1 MTPGGPTTFLRLEGV
16 VKRFGDFT
24 AVDDLSFAVAPG
36 EVFGFL
42 GGNGAGKTTSLRMV
56 LDILRPDR
64 GSIDVLGKPPGRGAS
79 AKLGFLPEER
89 GLYRT
94 MTAIETIVYFGRLKG
109 MTAGDARREGLMLLD
124 RFGLGEFAKTT
135 LDKLSKGMA
144 QKVQLAT
151 AIVNKPQLL
160 ILDEP
165 FSGLDPVNQGLLEDE
180 IISAARNG
188 AAVVF
193 STHVMQHAERLC
205 DRLLFLAHGRKQFEG
220 TQDGA
225 RATLPV
231 RLTLVAQ
238 QSPTTL
244 AGVVGATAIG
254 TPSEGWQAWD
264 VQLAPG
270 GNPDDLLQHCTAQG
284 FPLRRFEQN
293 RPSMHEVF
301 LHIVGGAEARS

>member
-1 MTPGGPTTFLRLEGV
+1 MDALRLDAV

-24 AVDDLSFAVAPG
+24 AVNDLSFAVAPG

-56 LDILRPDR
+56 LDILRPDQ
-64 GSIDVLGKPPGRGAS
+64 GSIAVLGKPPGRGAS
-79 AKLGFLPEER
+79 ARLGFLPEER

-109 MTAGDARREGLMLLD
+109 MAAADARRQGLALLD

-135 LDKLSKGMA
+135 VDKLSKGMA

-151 AIVNKPQLL
+151 AIVNKPDLL

-180 IISAARNG
+180 ILHAAKGG

-225 RATLPV
+225 RGTLPV
-231 RLTLVAQ
+231 RLTLVAL
-238 QSPTTL
+238 QSPATL
-244 AGVVGATAIG
+244 PGVEGAEETGPAAAD
-254 TPSEGWQAWD
+254 SWRAWD
-264 VQLAPG
+264 VRLAPG
-270 GNPDDLLQHCTAQG
+270 GDPGDLLQHCTAQG
-284 FPLRRFEQN
+284 FALRRFEQQ
-293 RPSMHEVF
+293 RASMHDVF
-301 LHIVGGAEARS
+301 LHIVGGAEARP